1 MFDFAA
7 VAVQFHM
14 NPHSKS
20 PWLALYVPYLV
31 INRTGLPIRVR
42 PFYDEKKKKT
52 VNPEHADRMR
62 QLQQVEWSRETQA
75 DFNAALHGVTI
86 HKGGAALHRSIS
98 KHPVVKRHSQ
108 TEFADAVNDPMPLLL
123 GSAATW
129 KECEMLQLS
138 LDGTTYS
145 NIEFND
151 PPTNAKEPLKVRTAA
166 HLPPVL
172 LPLRVR
178 IPARSTALPPHMILR
193 TASHMI
199 SVVCIPCSIGA
210 RHFGSAMSLATSG
223 AARLCTRHRIRCAL
237 HHAVPPIRCVRST
250 VVDRRACLSRAR
262 RSAGIRSHRAVAAA
276 GDSGLCARKG
286 ETGASVLYCAA
297 RPLAGLHRTEP
308 KAQRPNR
315 YLPCLA
321 ARARR
326 RQACAVAIRPAE

>member
-1 MFDFAA
+1 LFDFAA

-86 HKGGAALHRSIS
+86 HKGDAALHRSIS

-145 NIEFND
+145 NLEFNE

-172 LPLRVR
+172 PL
-178 IPARSTALPPHMILR
+178 ACSHSCTLDR
-193 TASHMI
+193 TSASHDPSNRLPHDFCRVHPMQHR
-199 SVVCIPCSIGA
+199 SETFRFSHELGNEWSGPFVHKAPNTVRAAPC
-210 RHFGSAMSLATSG
+210 
-223 AARLCTRHRIRCAL
+223 CASN
-237 HHAVPPIRCVRST
+237 PM
-250 VVDRRACLSRAR
+250 RAEHSR
-262 RSAGIRSHRAVAAA
+262 GPQ
-276 GDSGLCARKG
+276 GM
-286 ETGASVLYCAA
+286 
-297 RPLAGLHRTEP
+297 P
-308 KAQRPNR
+308 Q
-315 YLPCLA
+315 PC
-321 ARARR
+321 
-326 RQACAVAIRPAE
+326 